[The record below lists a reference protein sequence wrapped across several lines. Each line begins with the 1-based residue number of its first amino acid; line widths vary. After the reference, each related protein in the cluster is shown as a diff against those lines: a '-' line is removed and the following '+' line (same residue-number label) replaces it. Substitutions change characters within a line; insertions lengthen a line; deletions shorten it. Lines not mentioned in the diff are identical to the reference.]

1 MLDVEASARKC
12 NQPSDLYLQLF
23 ATALQRFPSFSVTD
37 VSRSSSP
44 RHTRSSL
51 CRAASHRAMK
61 PPRLTKQQLQTKGNR
76 AGLFRA
82 LDFKNISMTARSLN
96 ILHRVACCL
105 ALRIRSSL
113 VTAFR
118 RAGDSDVTELDGNSD
133 RSHRSAFRRG
143 CSLLRSQNEPSY
155 LIFDRK

>member
-76 AGLFRA
+76 AGCLGPSI
-82 LDFKNISMTARSLN
+82 FKNISMTARSLN
-96 ILHRVACCL
+96 ILHR
-105 ALRIRSSL
+105 
-113 VTAFR
+113 
-118 RAGDSDVTELDGNSD
+118 AG
-133 RSHRSAFRRG
+133 
-143 CSLLRSQNEPSY
+143 LLSGSQNSVITGHSFSPSGRQRRHGTR
-155 LIFDRK
+155 RKFRPIPPVGIPSRMLTAPQSK